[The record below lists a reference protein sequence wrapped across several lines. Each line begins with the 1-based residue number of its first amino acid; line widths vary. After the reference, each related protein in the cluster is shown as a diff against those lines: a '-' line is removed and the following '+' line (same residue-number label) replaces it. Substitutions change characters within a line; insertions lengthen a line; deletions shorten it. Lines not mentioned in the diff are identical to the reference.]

1 MNLQA
6 GQYSLFPYRADWR
19 THLRN
24 SLQAIQN
31 CIDMGADMVEIDLKR
46 PKTDIWF

>member
-6 GQYSLFPYRADWR
+6 GQYSLFPIVPTGAMHRE
-19 THLRN
+19 L
-24 SLQAIQN
+24 LQAIQN

-46 PKTDIWF
+46 QKTGIWF